1 MVYGV
6 RFDWAA
12 VVAFCGI
19 VRVMHQELRLH
30 GHIDD
35 NIEYYVT
42 VAAHNAEG
50 CHFYERDEDVLR
62 IFSPGNEVRLD
73 RTGLS
78 HWGNGGT
85 FCEYMY
91 GIDRPLPDLLK
102 GEVKNRLVMYGARY
116 RDNGDLVFS
125 DDTAGRVPYDTI
137 FEDGHAISNCFFFV
151 TGSIYG
157 ALKTQQEGLLCLLG
171 KVLKRTPHVAFADDA
186 KLVDELFGLL
196 GHKSHFYLIRLMN
209 KKHLAYAELFRSLYF
224 NYRSIPDDEFENLT
238 VLAQRL
244 GINVRQQKR
253 IRIAVM
259 YAHRDNRMV
268 VDEYRD
274 ILVGCHLRGTI
285 SRQENARL
293 TRLKTLATRNKI
305 PPALF
310 EPLDDNLK
318 YDKLVDQEQD
328 YIAETRE
335 ILSGLLLNRLRLDQA
350 ITREDMVRLLEAKR
364 LAMNNRD
371 YMFDQIML
379 ETSKACDEMVFAG
392 ADVASVEKLSSIID
406 YFEHYE
412 RSVTE
417 INNLAFMVGV
427 RIEESVLR
435 ALQRSYKAV
444 DRLEEGLF
452 DRLLFEDLIN
462 NRFLGF
468 YGRRKVNVLREA
480 LRNGW
485 SVSDM
490 LIKLRAISSAE
501 ETYDRLLDL
510 VKEQLR
516 LKYSRAVSWEDRVA
530 LQKEVSDI
538 LARQDGDKPF
548 PEQIFHDVMI
558 NVEKEFFYLQQL
570 LPQIISEQDIALRE
584 DFLVNSGLDRFYVE
598 ELENNY
604 LLRHGLDEQVL
615 APVRKGIDG
624 HEL

>member
-1 MVYGV
+1 
-6 RFDWAA
+6 
-12 VVAFCGI
+12 
-19 VRVMHQELRLH
+19 MHQELRLH

-35 NIEYYVT
+35 SIEYYVT
-42 VAAHNAEG
+42 VAAHQAEG
-50 CHFYERDEDVLR
+50 CHFYERDDEELR

-73 RTGLS
+73 RTGLR

-91 GIDRPLPDLLK
+91 GIDQPLPDLLK
-102 GEVKNRLVMYGARY
+102 REVKNRLVMYGASY
-116 RDNGDLVFS
+116 RDNGELEFS
-125 DDTAGRVPYDTI
+125 DDTSERIPYDTI
-137 FEDGHAISNCFFFV
+137 FEEGHAISNCFFFV

-171 KVLKRTPHVAFADDA
+171 KVLKRTPYVAANDDA
-186 KLVDELFGLL
+186 RLVDELFGLL
-196 GHKSHFYLIRLMN
+196 GHKSHFYLIRLLN
-209 KKHLAYAELFRSLYF
+209 KKHQAYAELFRNLYF
-224 NYRSIPDDEFENLT
+224 KYRTIPDEEYENLT

-244 GINVRQQKR
+244 GISERQQKR

-274 ILVGCHLRGTI
+274 ILVDCHLRGTI

-310 EPLDDNLK
+310 DPLEENLK

-350 ITREDMVRLLEAKR
+350 ITRDDMVRLLEAKR

-371 YMFDQIML
+371 YLFDQILL

-427 RIEESVLR
+427 RIEEPILR
-435 ALQRSYKAV
+435 GLLRSCKAL
-444 DRLEEGLF
+444 DRLEQGLF
-452 DRLLFEDLIN
+452 ERLLFKDLLSN
-462 NRFLGF
+462 KFLGF
-468 YGRRKVNVLREA
+468 YGRRKVLILRQA
-480 LRNGW
+480 LRQGW
-485 SVSDM
+485 SVDAM
-490 LIKLRAISSAE
+490 INALQNISRDE
-501 ETYDRLLDL
+501 DLYGRLLGL

-516 LKYSRAVSWEDRVA
+516 IKYARAVTWKDRSALRDEVA
-530 LQKEVSDI
+530 AI
-538 LARQDGDKPF
+538 LACRDGEETPF
-548 PEQIFHDVMI
+548 PEQIFYDVMV
-558 NVEKEFFYLQQL
+558 NVEKEFFYLQEL
-570 LPQIISEQDIALRE
+570 LPRIIRNSDIELRE
-584 DFLVNSGLDRFYVE
+584 DFLINSGLDRFYIE
-598 ELENNY
+598 ELESSY
-604 LLRHGLDEQVL
+604 LLRHGLDERVL
-615 APVRKGIDG
+615 AEVRKGTDG
-624 HEL
+624 RN

>member
-1 MVYGV
+1 
-6 RFDWAA
+6 
-12 VVAFCGI
+12 
-19 VRVMHQELRLH
+19 MHQELRLH

-35 NIEYYVT
+35 SIEYYVT
-42 VAAHNAEG
+42 VAAHQAEG
-50 CHFYERDEDVLR
+50 CHFYERDDEVLR

-73 RTGLS
+73 RTGLR

-91 GIDRPLPDLLK
+91 GIDQPLPDLLK
-102 GEVKNRLVMYGARY
+102 REVKNRLVMYGASY
-116 RDNGDLVFS
+116 RDNGELEFC
-125 DDTAGRVPYDTI
+125 DDTSERIPYDTI
-137 FEDGHAISNCFFFV
+137 FEEGHAISNCFFFV

-171 KVLKRTPHVAFADDA
+171 KVLKRTPYVAANDDA
-186 KLVDELFGLL
+186 RLVDELFGLL
-196 GHKSHFYLIRLMN
+196 GHKSHFYLIRLLN
-209 KKHLAYAELFRSLYF
+209 KKHQAYAELFRNLYF
-224 NYRSIPDDEFENLT
+224 KYRTIPDEEYENLT

-244 GINVRQQKR
+244 GISDHQQKR

-274 ILVGCHLRGTI
+274 ILVDCHLRGTI

-310 EPLDDNLK
+310 DPLEENLK

-350 ITREDMVRLLEAKR
+350 ITRDDMVRLLEAKR

-371 YMFDQIML
+371 YLFDQILL

-427 RIEESVLR
+427 RIEEPVLR
-435 ALQRSYKAV
+435 GLQRSCKAL
-444 DRLEEGLF
+444 DRLDQGLF
-452 DRLLFEDLIN
+452 DRLLFKDLLSN
-462 NRFLGF
+462 KFLGF
-468 YGRRKVNVLREA
+468 YGRRKVLILRQA
-480 LRNGW
+480 LRQGW
-485 SVSDM
+485 SVDAMIDALQNVSRDEN
-490 LIKLRAISSAE
+490 L
-501 ETYDRLLDL
+501 YGRLLGI

-516 LKYSRAVSWEDRVA
+516 IKYARAVTWQDRSALRDEVA
-530 LQKEVSDI
+530 AI
-538 LARQDGDKPF
+538 LVCQDGEKEPF
-548 PEQIFHDVMI
+548 PEQIFYDVMV
-558 NVEKEFFYLQQL
+558 NVEKEFFYLQEL
-570 LPQIISEQDIALRE
+570 LPRIIRDSDIALRE
-584 DFLVNSGLDRFYVE
+584 DFLINSGLDRFYIE
-598 ELENNY
+598 ELENSY
-604 LLRHGLDEQVL
+604 LLRHGLDERVL
-615 APVRKGIDG
+615 SAVRKSTDG
-624 HEL
+624 RD

>member
-1 MVYGV
+1 
-6 RFDWAA
+6 
-12 VVAFCGI
+12 
-19 VRVMHQELRLH
+19 MHQELRLH

-35 NIEYYVT
+35 SIEYYVT
-42 VAAHNAEG
+42 VAAHHAEG
-50 CHFYERDEDVLR
+50 CHFYERDEEELR

-91 GIDRPLPDLLK
+91 GIDQPLPDLLK
-102 GEVKNRLVMYGARY
+102 REVKNRLVMYGACY
-116 RDNGDLVFS
+116 RENGELNFS
-125 DDTAGRVPYDTI
+125 DNTAGRVPYDTI
-137 FEDGHAISNCFFFV
+137 FEEGHAISNCFFFV

-171 KVLKRTPHVAFADDA
+171 KVLKRTPHVASSDDA

-196 GHKSHFYLIRLMN
+196 GHKSHFYLIRLLN
-209 KKHLAYAELFRSLYF
+209 KKHLAYAELFRNLYF
-224 NYRSIPDDEFENLT
+224 KYRAIPDEEYENLT

-244 GINVRQQKR
+244 GISVGQQKR

-259 YAHRDNRMV
+259 YAHRDNRTV

-274 ILVGCHLRGTI
+274 ILVDCHLRGTI

-310 EPLDDNLK
+310 SPLEENLK
-318 YDKLVDQEQD
+318 YEKLVDQEQD
-328 YIAETRE
+328 YISETRE

-350 ITREDMVRLLEAKR
+350 ITRDDMVRLLEAKR
-364 LAMNNRD
+364 QAMNNRD
-371 YMFDQIML
+371 YLFDQIML

-427 RIEESVLR
+427 RIEEPILS
-435 ALQRSYKAV
+435 SKAI
-444 DRLEEGLF
+444 DRLEKGLF
-452 DRLLFEDLIN
+452 ERLLFADLLAN
-462 NRFLGF
+462 KFLGF
-468 YGRRKVNVLREA
+468 YGRRKVVVLRQA
-480 LRNGW
+480 LRDGW
-485 SVSDM
+485 TTDAM
-490 LIKLRAISSAE
+490 MTALREISRE
-501 ETYDRLLDL
+501 EDLYGRLLGI

-516 LKYSRAVSWEDRVA
+516 LKYTRAVTWQDRSVLQEEVA
-530 LQKEVSDI
+530 AI
-538 LARQDGDKPF
+538 LACQDGKEAPF
-548 PEQIFHDVMI
+548 PQQIFYDVMV
-558 NVEKEFFYLQQL
+558 NVEKEFFYLQEL
-570 LPQIISEQDIALRE
+570 LPRIIRNNDIALRE
-584 DFLVNSGLDRFYVE
+584 DFLLNSGLDRFYIE
-598 ELENNY
+598 ELENSY
-604 LLRHGLDEQVL
+604 LLRHGLDEKVL
-615 APVRKGIDG
+615 AVVRKGVDG
-624 HEL
+624 RD

>member
-1 MVYGV
+1 
-6 RFDWAA
+6 
-12 VVAFCGI
+12 
-19 VRVMHQELRLH
+19 MHQELRLH

-35 NIEYYVT
+35 TIEYYVT
-42 VAAHNAEG
+42 VAAHQAEG
-50 CHFYERDEDVLR
+50 CHFYERDEEVLR
-62 IFSPGNEVRLD
+62 VFSPGNEVRLD

-91 GIDRPLPDLLK
+91 GIDQPLPDLLK
-102 GEVKNRLVMYGARY
+102 REVKNRLVMYGACY
-116 RDNGDLVFS
+116 RENGELEFGDN
-125 DDTAGRVPYDTI
+125 TAGRVPYDTI
-137 FEDGHAISNCFFFV
+137 FEEGHAITNCFFFV

-171 KVLKRTPHVAFADDA
+171 KVLKRTHHVAASDDA
-186 KLVDELFGLL
+186 RLVDELFGLL
-196 GHKSHFYLIRLMN
+196 GHKSHFYLIRLLN
-209 KKHLAYAELFRSLYF
+209 KKHLAYAELFRNLYF
-224 NYRSIPDDEFENLT
+224 KYRSIPDEEFENLT

-244 GINVRQQKR
+244 GISAVQQKR

-310 EPLDDNLK
+310 APLENKLK

-350 ITREDMVRLLEAKR
+350 ITRDDMVRLLEAKR
-364 LAMNNRD
+364 QAMNNRD
-371 YMFDQIML
+371 YLFDQILL

-392 ADVASVEKLSSIID
+392 ADVASVEKLASIID

-417 INNLAFMVGV
+417 INNLSFMVGV
-427 RIEESVLR
+427 RIEEQILR
-435 ALQRSYKAV
+435 GLLRSCKAI
-444 DRLEEGLF
+444 DRLEKGLF
-452 DRLLFEDLIN
+452 ERLLFKDLLTN
-462 NRFLGF
+462 QFLGF
-468 YGRRKVNVLREA
+468 YGRRKVLVLRQA
-480 LRNGW
+480 LRENWGIDAMMVALRK
-485 SVSDM
+485 VSRD
-490 LIKLRAISSAE
+490 E
-501 ETYDRLLDL
+501 EIYGRLLIII
-510 VKEQLR
+510 KEQLR
-516 LKYSRAVSWEDRVA
+516 IKYTRAVSWQDRSA
-530 LQKEVSDI
+530 LQREVAAIFS
-538 LARQDGDKPF
+538 RQDEDKGPF
-548 PEQIFHDVMI
+548 PEQIFYDAMV
-558 NVEKEFFYLQQL
+558 NVEKEFFYLQEL
-570 LPQIISEQDIALRE
+570 LPRIISDNDIQMRE
-584 DFLVNSGLDRFYVE
+584 DFLLNSGLDRFYIE
-598 ELENNY
+598 ELENSY

-615 APVRKGIDG
+615 APVRKGMDG
-624 HEL
+624 R

>member
-1 MVYGV
+1 
-6 RFDWAA
+6 
-12 VVAFCGI
+12 
-19 VRVMHQELRLH
+19 MHQELRLH

-35 NIEYYVT
+35 TIEYYVT
-42 VAAHNAEG
+42 VAAHQAEG
-50 CHFYERDEDVLR
+50 CHFYERDEEVLR
-62 IFSPGNEVRLD
+62 VFSPGNEVRLD

-91 GIDRPLPDLLK
+91 GIDQPLPDLLK
-102 GEVKNRLVMYGARY
+102 REVKNRLVMYGACY
-116 RDNGDLVFS
+116 RENGELEFGDN
-125 DDTAGRVPYDTI
+125 TAGRVPYDTI
-137 FEDGHAISNCFFFV
+137 FEEGHAITNCFFFV

-171 KVLKRTPHVAFADDA
+171 KVLKRTHHVAASDDA
-186 KLVDELFGLL
+186 RLVDELFGLL
-196 GHKSHFYLIRLMN
+196 GHKSHFYLIRLLN
-209 KKHLAYAELFRSLYF
+209 KKHLAYAELFRNLYF
-224 NYRSIPDDEFENLT
+224 KYRSIPDEEFENLT

-244 GINVRQQKR
+244 GISSVQQKR

-310 EPLDDNLK
+310 APLENKLK

-350 ITREDMVRLLEAKR
+350 ITRDDMVRLLEAKR
-364 LAMNNRD
+364 QAMNNRD
-371 YMFDQIML
+371 YLFDQILL

-417 INNLAFMVGV
+417 INNLSFMVGV
-427 RIEESVLR
+427 RIEEQILR
-435 ALQRSYKAV
+435 GLQRSCKAI
-444 DRLEEGLF
+444 DRLEKGLF
-452 DRLLFEDLIN
+452 ERLLFKDLLTN
-462 NRFLGF
+462 QFLGF
-468 YGRRKVNVLREA
+468 YGRRKVLVLRQA
-480 LRNGW
+480 LREGW
-485 SVSDM
+485 GIDAMMVALQRVSRD
-490 LIKLRAISSAE
+490 E
-501 ETYDRLLDL
+501 EIYGRLLIII
-510 VKEQLR
+510 KEQLR
-516 LKYSRAVSWEDRVA
+516 IKYTRAVSWQDRSA
-530 LQKEVSDI
+530 LQKEVEAIFS
-538 LARQDGDKPF
+538 RQEEDKGPF
-548 PEQIFHDVMI
+548 PEQIFYDAMV
-558 NVEKEFFYLQQL
+558 NVEKEFFYLQEL
-570 LPQIISEQDIALRE
+570 LPRIISDNDIQLRE
-584 DFLVNSGLDRFYVE
+584 DFLINSGLDRFYIE
-598 ELENNY
+598 ELENSY

-615 APVRKGIDG
+615 APVRKGMDG
-624 HEL
+624 R